1 MDFTLNINNIAA
13 QISPRTQAIIMNSL
27 NNPTG
32 TIYSEKNLETV
43 AKLPGEKSR
52 EFGKDIF

>member
-1 MDFTLNINNIAA
+1 MDFTLNLNNIAA
-13 QISPRTQAIIMNSL
+13 QISPRTKALIMNSL

-43 AKLPGEKSR
+43 AKLPGEKR
-52 EFGKDIF
+52 RGFGKDIF